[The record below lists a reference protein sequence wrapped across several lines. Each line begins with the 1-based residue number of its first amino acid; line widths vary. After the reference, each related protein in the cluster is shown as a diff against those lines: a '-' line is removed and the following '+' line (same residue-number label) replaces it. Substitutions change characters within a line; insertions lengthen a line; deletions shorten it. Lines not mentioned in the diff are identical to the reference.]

1 LRSGQWVFKY
11 RLSPLTRIPST
22 PGPPLLATTCFIA
35 CSRFSFRTTS
45 SITIVTAGSG
55 SVSAAVAWRTVAPGL
70 SEPGSRSQ
78 SNRSCCVST
87 TTKPAGRPLLDSF
100 GPSDRSAVLL
110 WPRLT
115 SAAPS
120 SFLAEAVVPF
130 GRDGR
135 SPRVRTST
143 FAPHPP
149 HLPKSVVMATDFVQS
164 RELIV
169 ALRPPMRFVFLGS
182 WLRLR
187 LPSDPTSRWTPLPFG

>member
-1 LRSGQWVFKY
+1 MRPGQWVFKY
-11 RLSPLTRIPST
+11 RLSSSTRIPST
-22 PGPPLLATTCFIA
+22 PGPPLLATTRFSA

-45 SITIVTAGSG
+45 SITIVAAGSG
-55 SVSAAVAWRTVAPGL
+55 PVSAAVAWRTVAPEL
-70 SEPGSRSQ
+70 SEPGSRSH
-78 SNRSCCVST
+78 RESCCVST

-120 SFLAEAVVPF
+120 DLLTKAVVPI
-130 GRDGR
+130 GQNGR
-135 SPRVRTST
+135 SPRVRTSA